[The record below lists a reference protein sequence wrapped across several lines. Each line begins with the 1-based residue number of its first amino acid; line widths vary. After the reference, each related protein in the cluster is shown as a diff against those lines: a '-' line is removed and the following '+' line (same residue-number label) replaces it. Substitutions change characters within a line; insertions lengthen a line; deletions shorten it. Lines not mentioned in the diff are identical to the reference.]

1 MATNPSIKKPTA
13 DAAVEEFTAAVT
25 ETAPVRPA
33 RQAAAVEPDVVGPA
47 LSAGVE
53 PVSVTLAHHHTVD
66 GTDYPP
72 GAKLLVSPEYAQRL
86 RGQGYAAQG

>member
-1 MATNPSIKKPTA
+1 MATNPTSKKPA
-13 DAAVEEFTAAVT
+13 VDAAAEESVEALP

-33 RQAAAVEPDVVGPA
+33 RKAVPDPDVVGSP
-47 LSAGVE
+47 LPLNVE
-53 PVSVTLAHHHTVD
+53 PVTVTLVHHHTVD

-86 RGQGYAAQG
+86 RSQGYATQV